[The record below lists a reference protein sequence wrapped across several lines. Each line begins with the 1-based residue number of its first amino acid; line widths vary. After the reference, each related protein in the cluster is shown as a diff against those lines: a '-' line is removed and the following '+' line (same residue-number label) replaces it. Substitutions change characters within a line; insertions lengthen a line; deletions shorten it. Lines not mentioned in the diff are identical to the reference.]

1 MTARWRQIHWSRLPF
16 AASLGR
22 RDLERLDSPQIR
34 PPSRSDSWHKMDSK
48 CHHKGL
54 FWFFFSFCLFVFLFG
69 YWFLFYIL
77 WLLHHWSRSCNSVA
91 AASSGKFDVANFQI
105 SPPSRSTCLLDL
117 CVCVLQGEWGG
128 GVDCLLLGESP
139 ADRQC
144 VLNLMWW
151 CWTRLVRECDFLD
164 FFVMQRHIKL
174 SVRGRFAKGLRW
186 DFHPTENSITYSTHI
201 QT

>member
-1 MTARWRQIHWSRLPF
+1 MCFTSLWKYSRINQMTARWRQINWSRLPF

-48 CHHKGL
+48 CHYKGL

-128 GVDCLLLGESP
+128 RLSAAGREPSWQAVRVELDVV
-139 ADRQC
+139 
-144 VLNLMWW
+144 VLN
-151 CWTRLVRECDFLD
+151 
-164 FFVMQRHIKL
+164 
-174 SVRGRFAKGLRW
+174 
-186 DFHPTENSITYSTHI
+186 
-201 QT
+201 